1 MKNLN
6 AMTEQSNPGTIL
18 YERFMPAG
26 PAVRVRRTSDDGQH
40 PVVAV
45 LEVDRR
51 ASSPRASRGVGSP
64 PPLLL
69 VEGRTDDDVLDQ
81 LRPHADND
89 AVLSRLMVEKG
100 YR

>member
-1 MKNLN
+1 
-6 AMTEQSNPGTIL
+6 MTDEEYPGAVL

-26 PAVRVRRTSDDGQH
+26 PAVRVRRTSSEGQM

-51 ASSPRASRGVGSP
+51 ASSPRQSRGVGTP

-69 VEGRTDDDVLDQ
+69 VEGTTDDEVLEQ

-89 AVLSRLMVEKG
+89 AVLSRLMIEKG
-100 YR
+100 FR

>member
-1 MKNLN
+1 
-6 AMTEQSNPGTIL
+6 MTQQSTPGTIL

-26 PAVRVRRTSDDGQH
+26 PAVRVRRTSGEGQV
-40 PVVAV
+40 PVIAV

-51 ASSPRASRGVGSP
+51 ASSPRQSRGVGTP

-69 VEGRTDDDVLDQ
+69 VEGPSDDDVLDQ

-89 AVLSRLMVEKG
+89 AVLSRLMLEKG
-100 YR
+100 FR

>member
-1 MKNLN
+1 MDED
-6 AMTEQSNPGTIL
+6 TNPGRIL

-26 PAVRVRRTSDDGQH
+26 PAVRVRRTSVEGQM

-51 ASSPRASRGVGSP
+51 ASSPRQSRGVGTP

-69 VEGRTDDDVLDQ
+69 VEGSTDDDVLDQ

-100 YR
+100 FR

>member
-1 MKNLN
+1 MDQH
-6 AMTEQSNPGTIL
+6 ENPGTIL

-26 PAVRVRRTSDDGQH
+26 PAVRVRRTSDSGQL

-51 ASSPRASRGVGSP
+51 ASSPRQSRGVGTP

-69 VEGRTDDDVLDQ
+69 VEGATDDEVLDQ
-81 LRPHADND
+81 LRPHAEND

-100 YR
+100 FR